1 MELREF
7 VIAATQVGTIE
18 VIEEGAGWSICFK
31 DRASGQRLPCT
42 NRSGGTRKWKNADT
56 LIKQLRKT
64 GYRGRLIVPIS
75 AEQMLFG

>member
-1 MELREF
+1 MELRDF
-7 VIAATQVGTIE
+7 VIAATQIGTIE
-18 VIEEGAGWSICFK
+18 VTDEGAGWSICFK
-31 DRASGQRLPCT
+31 DRASGQRRPCI
-42 NRSGGTRKWKNADT
+42 NRGGETRNWKNADT